1 MVNNFCNIGKETK
14 FRKQKYFTQMKNTL
28 FIPEQKT
35 PHFYL
40 PPHTVTWKQD
50 LAHLKKSFSK
60 KDLETFLSLYSL
72 AETNPKKAKKEV
84 EIFRNNHP
92 DHPEVLNLLTYLNVR
107 RKRIR
112 QAERLI
118 DENFQK
124 NPDYLFARINY
135 ADLCL
140 RRKKLQKIP
149 ELFNFK
155 FNLRDF
161 RPNKKM
167 FHISEFR
174 GFMVMMGHYH
184 LLIQKREAAECY
196 HYLAHRVDP
205 QHPNTKVLQKKLY
218 YKPLYKRLILKL
230 FPS

>member
-1 MVNNFCNIGKETK
+1 METGFCSPEKE
-14 FRKQKYFTQMKNTL
+14 L
-28 FIPEQKT
+28 FKGRSG
-35 PHFYL
+35 
-40 PPHTVTWKQD
+40 D
-50 LAHLKKSFSK
+50 LFNALFLSRNKSK
-60 KDLETFLSLYSL
+60 K
-72 AETNPKKAKKEV
+72 ARKEV
-84 EIFRNNHP
+84 EIFQNDYP
-92 DHPEVLNLLTYLNVR
+92 DTPEVLNLLTYLNVC

-112 QAERLI
+112 QAERLV

-149 ELFNFK
+149 KLFNFK

-161 RPNKKM
+161 CPNKKM

-205 QHPNTKVLQKKLY
+205 SHPNTKTLQKKLY
-218 YKPLYKRLILKL
+218 YKPFYKRFILKI
-230 FPS
+230 FPY